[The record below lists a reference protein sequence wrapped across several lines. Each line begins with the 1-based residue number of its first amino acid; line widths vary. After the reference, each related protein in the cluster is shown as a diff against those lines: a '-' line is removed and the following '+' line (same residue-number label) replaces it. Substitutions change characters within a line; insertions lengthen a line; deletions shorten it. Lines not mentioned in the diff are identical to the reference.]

1 MDHKLQKTECPP
13 GDYLI
18 FRQGHTWY
26 VTVLSDGTIFIKLD
40 QKAEQVKLIL
50 CSCAFKRYTQMYNS
64 LTECPQCNLK
74 FKCPDKWCSDCEI
87 KNFKSNFGNWTKF
100 IDVKFIAEGG
110 FGCVESAIWNLGP
123 RWTYEPSSRKWER
136 SGPYNVALKTVN
148 DSHQYLQE
156 FLNEVQA
163 HYICTSEDNHIPHCF
178 GITQNPKSKD
188 YIMVLE
194 YAHYGS
200 LRY

>member
-50 CSCAFKRYTQMYNS
+50 CSCATLQ
-64 LTECPQCNLK
+64 Q
-74 FKCPDKWCSDCEI
+74 
-87 KNFKSNFGNWTKF
+87 F

-178 GITQNPKSKD
+178 GITQNPK
-188 YIMVLE
+188 
-194 YAHYGS
+194 
-200 LRY
+200 